1 MVIIICV
8 VSSVCGLNVTCQNR
22 IGFHPFRRLNTCY
35 IKSIVRSPKAAE
47 NLNFLHSYNLA
58 EKIKTLDISTESN
71 EPGIDHIPVEV
82 FKTFVNLEKLRIN
95 SKVSTIRPEDFE
107 KTTNLTELVLS
118 NELES
123 ISRGIFPANNRLV
136 FLSFE
141 SNRISNIDD
150 HAFEHLNHL
159 FGLKLQQNHLKEIK
173 KETFSGL
180 CALHV
185 LNLNRNQIV
194 RIQDGAFESLCAL
207 QFLHL
212 QNNQLETLTEG
223 IFRGLRN
230 LTDISVSSNRLHH
243 IYNSLKHLQ
252 NIKKIDLNYNHI
264 LDLDLSEFAKL
275 PALIDLRLISSGFS
289 FKSSSNLSMM
299 ISSPLE
305 YLYLDQNNLSNPME
319 LRTLHMFGELKE
331 LSLDYNL
338 YNDLNL
344 GDKKLIEI
352 LPKLKHIS
360 LDGTN
365 IDEYN
370 ISRIAAELKTDAIT
384 LH

>member
-1 MVIIICV
+1 M
-8 VSSVCGLNVTCQNR
+8 SSVYGLNVTCQNQ
-22 IGFHPFRRLNTCY
+22 IGFHPFRRLNACY
-35 IKSIVRSPKAAE
+35 VKSIDRSPKADE
-47 NLNFLHSYNLA
+47 KLNFLHSYNLA
-58 EKIKTLDISTESN
+58 ENIKTLDISTEPN

-82 FKTFVNLEKLRIN
+82 FETFVNLETLRIN
-95 SKVSTIRPEDFE
+95 SKVSTIRIDNFD
-107 KTTNLTELVLS
+107 KFSHLTELVLS
-118 NELES
+118 NQLES
-123 ISRGIFPANNRLV
+123 IPRAIFPANNRLV
-136 FLSFE
+136 FLSFG

-150 HAFEHLNHL
+150 SAFEHLNQL
-159 FGLKLQQNHLKEIK
+159 FGLKLQQNNLEEIK

-180 CALHV
+180 SALHV
-185 LNLNRNQIV
+185 LNLNRNRIR
-194 RIQDGAFESLCAL
+194 RIQDGAFETLCAL

-230 LTDISVSSNRLHH
+230 LTDISISNNRLHH
-243 IYNSLKHLQ
+243 IYNSLQHLR
-252 NIKKIDLNYNHI
+252 NVKKIDLNDNHI
-264 LDLDLSEFAKL
+264 VDLDLIEFAKL

-289 FKSSSNLSMM
+289 FKLSENLPTMT
-299 ISSPLE
+299 SSPLE
-305 YLYLDQNNLSNPME
+305 YLYLDQNNLSNPMD
-319 LRTLHMFGELKE
+319 LRTLYMFGELKE

-338 YNDLNL
+338 YNDFNL

-352 LPKLKHIS
+352 LPKLMYIS

-370 ISRIAAELKTDAIT
+370 ISRIAAELKNDAIT

>member
-1 MVIIICV
+1 M
-8 VSSVCGLNVTCQNR
+8 N
-22 IGFHPFRRLNTCY
+22 
-35 IKSIVRSPKAAE
+35 RSPEAAE
-47 NLNFLHSYNLA
+47 KLKFFHSYNLA
-58 EKIKTLDISTESN
+58 EKIKTLDISTEPKD
-71 EPGIDHIPVEV
+71 PGIDHIPVEV
-82 FKTFVNLEKLRIN
+82 FETFVNLEILRIN

-107 KTTNLTELVLS
+107 KTSNLTELVLS
-118 NELES
+118 NQLES
-123 ISRGIFPANNRLV
+123 IPRGIFPAKNRLI

-150 HAFEHLNHL
+150 LAFEHLNQL
-159 FGLKLQQNHLKEIK
+159 FSLKLQQNNLEEIK
-173 KETFSGL
+173 KETFNGL
-180 CALHV
+180 DALHV
-185 LNLNRNQIV
+185 LNLNQNQIR
-194 RIQDGAFESLCAL
+194 RIQDGAFESLYAL

-230 LTDISVSSNRLHH
+230 LTDISISNNRLHH
-243 IYNSLKHLQ
+243 IYNSLKYLQ
-252 NIKKIDLNYNHI
+252 NVKKIDLNYNQI
-264 LDLDLSEFAKL
+264 VDLDLSEFAKF

-289 FKSSSNLSMM
+289 FKSSVSLPSRT
-299 ISSPLE
+299 SSPLE

-319 LRTLHMFGELKE
+319 LRTLNMFGELKE

-352 LPKLKHIS
+352 LPKLKYIS
-360 LDGTN
+360 LDETN

-370 ISRIAAELKTDAIT
+370 ISQIAAELTTDAIT

>member
-1 MVIIICV
+1 MG
-8 VSSVCGLNVTCQNR
+8 SVCGLNMTCQNR

-35 IKSIVRSPKAAE
+35 IKSIDHSPESAE
-47 NLNFLHSYNLA
+47 KLNFMHSYNLA
-58 EKIKTLDISTESN
+58 EKIKTLDILTEPN

-82 FKTFVNLEKLRIN
+82 FETFVNLETLRIN
-95 SKVSTIRPEDFE
+95 SKVSTIRPDDFA
-107 KTTNLTELVLS
+107 KTSNLTELVLS
-118 NELES
+118 NQLES

-150 HAFEHLNHL
+150 YAFEHLSKL
-159 FGLKLQQNHLKEIK
+159 FSLKLQQNCLEEIK

-180 CALHV
+180 SALHV
-185 LNLNRNQIV
+185 LNLNRNRIHK
-194 RIQDGAFESLCAL
+194 IQDGAFESLYAL
-207 QFLHL
+207 QFLHF

-223 IFRGLRN
+223 IFRDLPN
-230 LTDISVSSNRLHH
+230 LTDISISNNRLHH
-243 IYNSLKHLQ
+243 IYNSLQHLR
-252 NIKKIDLNYNHI
+252 NVKKIDLNYNHI
-264 LDLDLSEFAKL
+264 LDLDLSEFAQL
-275 PALIDLRLISSGFS
+275 PALIDLRLISSGFR
-289 FKSSSNLSMM
+289 FKSSENLPSLT
-299 ISSPLE
+299 SSPLE
-305 YLYLDQNNLSNPME
+305 YLYLDQNNLSNPKE

-331 LSLDYNL
+331 LSLDRNL
-338 YNDLNL
+338 YHDLNL

-352 LPKLKHIS
+352 LPKLKCIS

-370 ISRIAAELKTDAIT
+370 ISRIAAELNSDAIT